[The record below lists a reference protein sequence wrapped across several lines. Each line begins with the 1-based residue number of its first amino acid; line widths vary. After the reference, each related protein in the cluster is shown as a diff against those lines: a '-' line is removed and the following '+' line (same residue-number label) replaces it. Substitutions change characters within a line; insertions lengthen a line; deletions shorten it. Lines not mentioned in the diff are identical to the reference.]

1 MLIHLITVWLLR
13 FVGPRFDVLL
23 LLPRPMPV
31 AEP

>member
-13 FVGPRFDVLL
+13 FVGPRFDVLP
-23 LLPRPMPV
+23 LPRPMPV